1 MKRIFLSL
9 VCAAGCFAGARS
21 GAFDGVGLELGRSY
35 PHAANLAR
43 VHVVKDWRSWML
55 GARWRLLAYWDGELG
70 YWDNTSEDAPSAD
83 VWDVG
88 ITPILQ
94 LQPLARAGTWHYV
107 EIGSGA
113 HLISEK
119 RITQRRE
126 LGGHF
131 QFGSHLGF
139 GVRFGE
145 QGRYDLALRI
155 QHISNARLK
164 TPNDGINF
172 ASLRFVYHF

>member
-1 MKRIFLSL
+1 MKRVFLSL
-9 VCAAGCFAGARS
+9 VCAGSCYVCASYGAI
-21 GAFDGVGLELGRSY
+21 DGVGVELGRSY

-43 VHVVKDWRSWML
+43 VHVLKDWRSWML
-55 GARWRLLAYWDGELG
+55 GSRLRLLAYWEGELG
-70 YWDNTSEDAPSAD
+70 YWDNTSDDAPSAD
-83 VWDVG
+83 VWDLG

-94 LQPLARAGTWHYV
+94 LQPQAQGSVWAYV

-119 RITQRRE
+119 RVTQRRE

-131 QFGSHLGF
+131 QFGSHLGL
-139 GVRFGE
+139 GVRFGDH
-145 QGRYDLALRI
+145 GRYDVALRI

-164 TPNDGINF
+164 SPNDGINF
-172 ASLRFVYHF
+172 ASLRFAYRF